1 MRKLYEICYGTEPT
15 TKELALLEIQYKRLL
30 DNKFTNKEA
39 YQLLLDNK
47 LYTDDLL
54 YEDSLILTED
64 DTIYYHNELQIHSK
78 PGGFDPETCTI
89 IKQPYFLE
97 MRYRYTMEELLNY
110 YYDKLLVP
118 IHFRDNKRD
127 VGAFNHLIKSY
138 RFETIHTVDFIL
150 FIIDYLSVNNIKVS
164 NPLDMKN
171 WAQTVYEYLESNIIC
186 YKPLIK
192 YREELINE

>member
-15 TKELALLEIQYKRLL
+15 EKELALLEIQYKRLL

-138 RFETIHTVDFIL
+138 RF
-150 FIIDYLSVNNIKVS
+150 
-164 NPLDMKN
+164 
-171 WAQTVYEYLESNIIC
+171 
-186 YKPLIK
+186 
-192 YREELINE
+192 